1 MAERTKAMMAGQ
13 KMKTVQQEALY
24 STVLIRSNGS
34 GHELLAFTQSIGAP
48 MNGSGDEHLV
58 STIADTNM
66 RCSNTLCGSSE
77 MTVRAIRFS
86 IPRTVEPRFLSPL
99 PCRRLEPYTVQQ
111 SDIEQILNRGVLAY
125 YFGGDK
131 PRLRCRLVD
140 GVPKG
145 TVADAAFVGELVVSD
160 PEEWTIHG
168 GIEKFWVE
176 LSWPDRSPVF
186 GPLCVLE
193 PNCARASIPITIY
206 LVP

>member
-1 MAERTKAMMAGQ
+1 MMQGQ
-13 KMKTVQQEALY
+13 KPKVEQKEALY

-66 RCSNTLCGSSE
+66 RCANMLCGANE

-86 IPRTVEPRFLSPL
+86 IPRTVEPRFLHSL
-99 PCRRLEPYTVQQ
+99 PCRRLAPYAVQQ
-111 SDIEQILNRGVLAY
+111 SDIEQILNRGVLTY
-125 YFGGDK
+125 HVGGDT

-140 GVPKG
+140 GVPKS
-145 TVADAAFVGELVVSD
+145 TVADAAFVGELLVPD
-160 PEEWTIHG
+160 PEQWTIRG

-176 LSWPDRSPVF
+176 LSWPDKPPVF
-186 GPLCVLE
+186 GPLCALE
-193 PNCARASIPITIY
+193 PGCARASIPITIY